1 MRSSPKTPGSPDYGF
16 VGKGSMLA
24 RKAYLEAVIKG
35 YYQNYVA
42 LTLFFE
48 RALERGYAADLSF
61 ESERGEAP
69 SNTEDS

>member
-1 MRSSPKTPGSPDYGF
+1 MTIPDYGF
-16 VGKGSMLA
+16 VGKGSKLT
-24 RKAYLEAVIKG
+24 RKAYPEAVIKG
-35 YYQNYVA
+35 YYQDYA
-42 LTLFFE
+42 DLTLFFE